1 MGCWPEYDSAVVK
14 QGNMSNMHSGE
25 TDNTDGPRKTCFP
38 STRDSP
44 LQESYLKG
52 SHTGLFRFISFMSCN
67 YLKSECMP
75 SADRYLIYLK
85 IPARDTCP
93 VISSCTR

>member
-44 LQESYLKG
+44 QQESYLKG
-52 SHTGLFRFISFMSCN
+52 SHTGLFRFIRFMSCN
-67 YLKSECMP
+67 YLKYTFIGLLTCVGSFMHSE
-75 SADRYLIYLK
+75 
-85 IPARDTCP
+85 
-93 VISSCTR
+93 V